1 MQHAVCLDGLH
12 GPPTAFHID
21 MIFTGIISNAG
32 LRTRQLNT
40 ANARQE
46 WPLCIAADAE
56 SPAKATIL
64 GTVSKEKFIELSL
77 KNALRQNTQ
86 EKLRFQNLVYPNK
99 NEIILAGQTEIYAHM
114 RLLIL

>member
-12 GPPTAFHID
+12 GPPTAFRID

-32 LRTRQLNT
+32 LRTRQSN
-40 ANARQE
+40 AASARQE

-64 GTVSKEKFIELSL
+64 GTVSRGKFIEIIFEEMHRDQIPK
-77 KNALRQNTQ
+77 KN
-86 EKLRFQNLVYPNK
+86 
-99 NEIILAGQTEIYAHM
+99 
-114 RLLIL
+114 

>member
-12 GPPTAFHID
+12 RPPTAFHID

-40 ANARQE
+40 ASARQE

-64 GTVSKEKFIELSL
+64 GTVSRGKFIELSL
-77 KNALRQNTQ
+77 KKCIETKHPRKIKISEFGLPKQ
-86 EKLRFQNLVYPNK
+86 K
-99 NEIILAGQTEIYAHM
+99 
-114 RLLIL
+114 